1 MAEDKNSED
10 EENKNIPDSENDDNK
25 DQENQDNQEVSND
38 PEEDGSDVNG
48 IKKVDE
54 NIISLDGLYENWFL
68 DYASYVILERAVP
81 GLNDGLKPVQRRIL
95 HSMKELEDGRYNKV
109 ANLIGNTMK
118 YHPHGDASIG
128 DAMVQMGQKELLID
142 MQGNWGNTL
151 TGDGA
156 AAPRYI
162 EARLSKFALHV
173 AFNAKT
179 TEWLTSYDGRNKE
192 PEDLPMKFP
201 LLLAQGAEGIAV
213 GLACKIL
220 PHNFIELID
229 NSINHLRGKKVE
241 IFPDFL
247 TGGMADFTNYNDGLR
262 GGKVRVRAKINK
274 IDNKTLSI
282 TEIPFGTNTS
292 SLIDSILRANDKGKI
307 KIKKIDDNTAAEA
320 EILIHLASN
329 VSPDKLIDA
338 LYAFTDCEVS
348 ISPNSTVIDKET
360 PRFLGMSEILKHNTD
375 NTVRLLKRELEIR
388 KEELEEQWHFSSLE
402 KIFIENKVY
411 SLIEEEETWEGVI
424 SAIDTGLKP
433 FTKHLKREVTRD
445 DIIRLTEIKIK
456 RISKFDKFKA
466 DEIIQKIEDELAQV
480 ISNIEN
486 IIEFSIDY
494 FKDLKKRFGE
504 GKERKTEIRV
514 FDNINASKVIIANE
528 KLYVDFKEGFI
539 GYKLRKADY
548 IQDCSEIDD
557 IIVFFD
563 TGKMMITKVADK
575 KFVGKGILHAAVWK
589 RGDKRTVYHVIYKDG
604 KSGNSYMKRFLVN
617 SITRDKEYD
626 LTTGKKGSKLHYFSA
641 HPNGEREVVTIH
653 LKARTHLKKLKLD
666 VDLGEQLIKSRSA
679 KGNIISKEPISKV
692 TQKEVGGSTLAA
704 RKIWYD
710 DIVGRLNDD
719 QRGKFLGQFRG
730 DDKIL
735 TLYKNGEYRLS
746 SFDLTIHFGDDMI
759 HIEKWKPE
767 HAISAVYYDPE
778 KEIHYAKR
786 FVCEVTTDRRV
797 PFIPETEGT
806 ELNAVSTAYE
816 PEVRIVYNKLLKATK
831 HLPDR
836 LVRIDEFIDVK
847 GMKSIG
853 NQLEKLKV
861 KEIELT
867 HPIEG
872 KTPWPD
878 EEEEATEVAEEENEE
893 ETDDE
898 NQDNSK
904 AAHDKEGSDDDSNDD
919 SDKDDDDSSD
929 DGDDGDDD
937 GDDDQPKGGSP
948 KPEAIKEKP
957 TVEKKKPVKKVKS
970 KSVQEVQPEK
980 TDKQEDSSNKKA
992 ATNSE
997 SLKKETQAVVSIED
1011 ILPPIEEK
1019 PKPAPR
1025 RRSLSRRPIKDK
1037 PAQQVTW
1044 DLFSSTD
1051 EKDKDDKDKN

>member
-1 MAEDKNSED
+1 MAEDNNHEE
-10 EENKNIPDSENDDNK
+10 EENNNVPDSDNDENK
-25 DQENQDNQEVSND
+25 
-38 PEEDGSDVNG
+38 DVNG
-48 IKKVDE
+48 VKKVDE
-54 NIISLDGLYENWFL
+54 NIISLDGLYQNWFL

-109 ANLIGNTMK
+109 ANIIGNTMK
-118 YHPHGDASIG
+118 FHPHGDASIG
-128 DAMVQMGQKELLID
+128 DALVQLGQKELLID

-179 TEWLTSYDGRNKE
+179 TKWLTSYDGRNKE

-241 IFPDFL
+241 FFPDFL

-262 GGKVRVRAKINK
+262 GGRVRVRAKINK
-274 IDNKTLSI
+274 VDNKTLSI

-292 SLIDSILRANDKGKI
+292 TLIDSILRANDKGKI
-307 KIKKIDDNTAAEA
+307 KIRKIDDNTAAEA

-360 PRFLGMSEILKHNTD
+360 PRFMGMSEILKDNTD

-388 KEELEEQWHFSSLE
+388 QDELEEQWHFSSLE
-402 KIFIENKVY
+402 RIFIENKVY

-424 SAIDTGLKP
+424 SAIDNGLKP
-433 FTKHLKREVTRD
+433 YIKHLRREVTRD
-445 DIIRLTEIKIK
+445 DVIRLTEIKIK

-466 DEIIQKIEDELAQV
+466 DEIIQRIEDELAQV
-480 ISNIEN
+480 IANIEN

-504 GKERKTEIRV
+504 GKERRTEIRV

-528 KLYVDFKEGFI
+528 KLYVDYKEGFI
-539 GYKLRKADY
+539 GYKLKKAEY
-548 IQDCSEIDD
+548 IEDCSEIDD
-557 IIVFFD
+557 VIVFFD
-563 TGKMMITKVADK
+563 TGKMLITKVADK
-575 KFVGKGILHAAVWK
+575 KFVGKGIVHAAVWK
-589 RGDKRTVYHVIYKDG
+589 RGDKRTIYHVIYKDG
-604 KSGNSYMKRFLVN
+604 KTGHAFMKRFFVN

-626 LTTGKKGSKLHYFSA
+626 LTTGKKGSSLLYFSC
-641 HPNGEREVVTIH
+641 HPNGEREVVTVN
-653 LKARTHLKKLKLD
+653 LRARTHLKKLRFDLD
-666 VDLGEQLIKSRSA
+666 MGEQLIKSRSA
-679 KGNIISKEPISKV
+679 KGNILSKETVSKI

-710 DIVGRLNDD
+710 GIVGRLNDD
-719 QRGKFLGQFRG
+719 QRGTFLGQFRG

-746 SFDLTIHFGDDMI
+746 NFDLTTHFEDDMI
-759 HIEKWKPE
+759 HIEKWNPE

-778 KEIHYAKR
+778 KDMHYAKR

-797 PFIPETEGT
+797 PFISETEGS

-836 LVRIDEFIDVK
+836 IVRLDEFIDVK

-867 HPIEG
+867 HPIQG
-872 KTPWPD
+872 DTPWPD
-878 EEEEATEVAEEENEE
+878 EEEEIEGEE
-893 ETDDE
+893 DI
-898 NQDNSK
+898 
-904 AAHDKEGSDDDSNDD
+904 
-919 SDKDDDDSSD
+919 KDDADDSSD
-929 DGDDGDDD
+929 NDNSDDEDKGGDDGDDPKDDAPVSD
-937 GDDDQPKGGSP
+937 GTSGNQIPEPVKGKKEKASNEDEVP
-948 KPEAIKEKP
+948 KPVARK
-957 TVEKKKPVKKVKS
+957 
-970 KSVQEVQPEK
+970 
-980 TDKQEDSSNKKA
+980 
-992 ATNSE
+992 
-997 SLKKETQAVVSIED
+997 
-1011 ILPPIEEK
+1011 
-1019 PKPAPR
+1019 
-1025 RRSLSRRPIKDK
+1025 RSLSRRPIPDK
-1037 PAQQVTW
+1037 PSKEVEW
-1044 DLFSSTD
+1044 DLFSSP
-1051 EKDKDDKDKN
+1051 DDPK